1 MRIAQMYISAPFVG
15 PIRVRQMSF
24 WVVVPQYTLRK
35 AQGGELVPFFHVDV
49 GCQSLTGA
57 KTKRTVLRRYSHFH
71 ELARELSAELGDEKQ
86 LPRLPPKRSLAR
98 VNEDAALLSARRV
111 ALEQWLWQCL
121 SDVEVAH
128 STALTSFL
136 ELAQARRGLQA
147 SSSSILATAAS
158 PERPVSEPPSPSPG
172 VMRSPSRVQSEVS
185 VSESDDASGG
195 AHPAEVT
202 PASPASPPTR
212 LALNEGDRTSHR
224 RMLSALQQRY
234 ATAKS
239 DLADA
244 LQCVRSDSA
253 IKRFLASRVDELEA
267 QLAEAGGGGA
277 PSAAGPPSTSSE
289 ERAMDLAWRLEEA
302 SAQLRQMEASLAQE
316 RQARVASERRA
327 EQAEADALAA
337 RSAPVVA
344 PQQPQEDANEASE
357 RAALERK
364 VLAREVKSLRKDL
377 ATANSARDSAHDAL
391 AETERLAAQR
401 GAKQAAGA
409 VNTRLGGCLK
419 EARALRHRMADA
431 TVERL
436 STEEGAAAAAD
447 PLEMLAIS
455 DSRLALLLAEAQ
467 LLGRGDQTVDEATSD
482 VELAIREA
490 LAELVTDNA
499 SLRMKNN
506 SLLRA
511 VLGMAQKPSGDRVH
525 SQESPNRPRGVWP
538 FQQR

>member
-1 MRIAQMYISAPFVG
+1 
-15 PIRVRQMSF
+15 MSF

-35 AQGGELVPFFHVDV
+35 AQGGEPVAFYHVDV
-49 GCQSLTGA
+49 GCQSLTGS
-57 KTKRTVLRRYSHFH
+57 KTKRTVLRRYSHFQ
-71 ELARELSAELGDEKQ
+71 ELAAQLSAELGDEKQ

-98 VNEDAALLSARRV
+98 VNEDAALLEARRV

-136 ELAQARRGLQA
+136 ELAQARRGLHDTAGLA
-147 SSSSILATAAS
+147 SSSSTLDTAAS
-158 PERPVSEPPSPSPG
+158 PERQLSEPPSPSPG

-185 VSESDDASGG
+185 VSESDDASG

-202 PASPASPPTR
+202 PASPPGPPAR

-244 LQCVRSDSA
+244 LQCVRSDAA

-267 QLAEAGGGGA
+267 QLAGAGGDA
-277 PSAAGPPSTSSE
+277 LPSPSPSAAGPPSTSAE

-377 ATANSARDSAHDAL
+377 AAANSARDSAHDAL

-401 GAKQAAGA
+401 GAKQVAGA

-467 LLGRGDQTVDEATSD
+467 LLGRGDGASSDEATSD
-482 VELAIREA
+482 VELAVREA

-511 VLGMAQKPSGDRVH
+511 VLGMAQKPSGDRA
-525 SQESPNRPRGVWP
+525 QDSPNRPRGVWP

>member
-1 MRIAQMYISAPFVG
+1 
-15 PIRVRQMSF
+15 MSF
-24 WVVVPQYTLRK
+24 WVVVPQYTIRK
-35 AQGGELVPFFHVDV
+35 AQGGEPVAFFHVEV
-49 GCQSLTGA
+49 GVASSTA
-57 KTKRTVLRRYSHFH
+57 KTKRTVLRRYSHFA
-71 ELARELSAELGDEKQ
+71 ELASKLADELGDEKQ

-98 VNEDAALLSARRV
+98 VNEDAVLLEARRV

-136 ELAQARRGLQA
+136 ELAQARRGLHDTSA
-147 SSSSILATAAS
+147 SASTSDTTAS

-172 VMRSPSRVQSEVS
+172 VVRSPSRVQSEVS
-185 VSESDDASGG
+185 VSESDDASGR
-195 AHPAEVT
+195 HPAEVN
-202 PASPASPPTR
+202 PPSPPPGQPAR

-224 RMLSALQQRY
+224 RMVSALQQRY

-244 LQCVRSDSA
+244 LQCVRSDAA
-253 IKRFLASRVDELEA
+253 IKRFLASRVDELER
-267 QLAEAGGGGA
+267 QLAEAGGGA
-277 PSAAGPPSTSSE
+277 LPSPTPSAAGPPSIGAE
-289 ERAMDLAWRLEEA
+289 ERAMDLAWRLEDA
-302 SAQLRQMEASLAQE
+302 SAQLRQMEAALAQE
-316 RQARVASERRA
+316 RRARVASEQRA
-327 EQAEADALAA
+327 EQAEADVLAA
-337 RSAPVVA
+337 RASIVAA

-377 ATANSARDSAHDAL
+377 AAATSARDSAHDAL

-401 GAKQAAGA
+401 GAKQAAGV
-409 VNTRLGGCLK
+409 VNTRLSGCLR

-436 STEEGAAAAAD
+436 STEEGATAVAD
-447 PLEMLAIS
+447 PLEMLSIS
-455 DSRLALLLAEAQ
+455 DSRLGLLLAEAQ
-467 LLGRGDQTVDEATSD
+467 LLGRGEGAAGDDPTSD
-482 VELAIREA
+482 VELQVREA

-511 VLGMAQKPSGDRVH
+511 CLGLAGAPGKGQPAGDKAH
-525 SQESPNRPRGVWP
+525 ESPSRPRGPWP
-538 FQQR
+538 WGQPR